1 MIRYTVPFSF
11 LPENREPFASK
22 GLPRLCYVYARIS
35 LDLFTSPRCSRAVRV
50 FPPEAGVLISFS
62 ERVDS
67 KVVGEYI
74 FTVLARA
81 REIAI
86 EVYLKATAASFRE
99 AWKMVDTIIAAG
111 GGSTSRTSAEDVV
124 FRMFETNMDEYL
136 DEETE
141 AIKPAFE
148 AARPDVAI
156 RLEAVG
162 FSKWAFRR
170 ELKVLDDETQV
181 KLNAKDEELIMKKKD
196 DMLKDAEISR
206 KDIQLAFNSV
216 QLAKKENELDELV
229 NWELDRLRSLEE
241 ERQDLLKDQDTAE
254 AYIEKF
260 TSRNYTNGFA
270 SSRLP

>member
-1 MIRYTVPFSF
+1 MGKVWAEKRGIFYDQPWD
-11 LPENREPFASK
+11 
-22 GLPRLCYVYARIS
+22 S
-35 LDLFTSPRCSRAVRV
+35 LANFTKDRHLTFDAMDDFMSIVLKALSDHGSRAVRV
-50 FPPEAGVLISFS
+50 LPPEAGVLISFS

-111 GGSTSRTSAEDVV
+111 GGSTSRTSAEDVL
-124 FRMFETNMDEYL
+124 FRMFEPNMDEYL

-156 RLEAVG
+156 R
-162 FSKWAFRR
+162 
-170 ELKVLDDETQV
+170 
-181 KLNAKDEELIMKKKD
+181 
-196 DMLKDAEISR
+196 
-206 KDIQLAFNSV
+206 
-216 QLAKKENELDELV
+216 
-229 NWELDRLRSLEE
+229 
-241 ERQDLLKDQDTAE
+241 
-254 AYIEKF
+254 
-260 TSRNYTNGFA
+260 
-270 SSRLP
+270 